1 MTDPGLTPGDQ
12 ATIIGVGAAVLLAV
26 SGGVWRAAS
35 LRGDLNARWKKRV
48 DFAMARIDELIGSE
62 LKVLRG
68 EIDAFFPTPERFD
81 PVQVVADPALL
92 SQRAAHVVK
101 LYRIRQHLESDLAH
115 SRSVGP
121 AAILA
126 LTCLGLGAV
135 SLTAFYGELVTG
147 DFLREGG
154 LALVILGA
162 LLLVVVTAVYAFFQH
177 RLSTGEIEA
186 GTDIRESEL
195 ASVG

>member
-1 MTDPGLTPGDQ
+1 MTDPPLTPGDQ

-26 SGGVWRAAS
+26 AGGIWRAAS

-48 DFAMARIDELIGSE
+48 DFAIARIDELIGVE
-62 LKVLRG
+62 LKVLRD
-68 EIDAFFPTPERFD
+68 EIDAFLPTPERFD

-101 LYRIRQHLESDLAH
+101 LYRIRQHLGNDLAH

-121 AAILA
+121 ILIAALG
-126 LTCLGLGAV
+126 CLGSGAV
-135 SLTAFYGELVTG
+135 FLTAFYGELLAG
-147 DFLREGG
+147 DALRVAG
-154 LALVILGA
+154 LALVIFGA
-162 LLLVVVTAVYAFFQH
+162 IMLVAVTAVYAFFQH

-186 GTDIRESEL
+186 GTDIKESEL
-195 ASVG
+195 SK

>member
-1 MTDPGLTPGDQ
+1 MTDPALSPGDQ

-26 SGGVWRAAS
+26 SGGLWKAAS

-48 DFAMARIDELIGSE
+48 DFAIARIDELIGSE
-62 LKVLRG
+62 LEVLRN
-68 EIDAFFPTPERFD
+68 EIDAFLPTPERFD

-121 AAILA
+121 ALIAALGGLELA
-126 LTCLGLGAV
+126 VLA
-135 SLTAFYGELVTG
+135 LTAFYGELLTG
-147 DFLREGG
+147 AVFRVGG
-154 LALVILGA
+154 LVLLTVGVV
-162 LLLVVVTAVYAFFQH
+162 LLVAVTAMYIFFQQ

-186 GTDIRESEL
+186 GTDIKESEL
-195 ASVG
+195 SK